1 MPIADVD
8 LSPYATHDGERSA
21 ASQMC
26 RSGAVAITVDLIN
39 GREEEVHEGRVCELF
54 DVFAM
59 CCSYVL
65 VHTAVP

>member
-1 MPIADVD
+1 MLKSISAPTQPMMPRGVPLLARCV
-8 LSPYATHDGERSA
+8 G
-21 ASQMC
+21 
-26 RSGAVAITVDLIN
+26 SGAVAITVDLIN

-59 CCSYVL
+59 CCTYVL